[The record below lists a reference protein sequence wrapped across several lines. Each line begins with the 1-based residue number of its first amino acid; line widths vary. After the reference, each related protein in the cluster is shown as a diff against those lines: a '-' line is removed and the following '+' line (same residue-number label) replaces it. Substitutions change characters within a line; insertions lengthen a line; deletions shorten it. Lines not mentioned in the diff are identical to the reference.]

1 METRSELVESLI
13 EKAENYSKTT
23 FQLTKLKALEKTIEV
38 LTSIVGRLIVIVLVS
53 IFVFMLSIGA
63 AFLIGESLGKS
74 YYGFFIVALFYFLG
88 ALMCH
93 YFIRDWIKKHI
104 GDLLITGVM
113 EEEKMK

>member
-1 METRSELVESLI
+1 METQQELVPPLI
-13 EKAENYSKTT
+13 EKAENHSKTT

-38 LTSIVGRLIVIVLVS
+38 LTSIVGRLIVIVFVS

>member
-23 FQLTKLKALEKTIEV
+23 FQLTKFKALDKTIEV
-38 LTSIVGRLIVIVLVS
+38 LTSMVGRLIVVVLVS

-93 YFIRDWIKKHI
+93 YFIQDWIKKTI
-104 GDLLITGVM
+104 GNLLITEIM
-113 EEEKMK
+113 DEEKME